1 MKRTLKLCVIH
12 LYNWRYLSNCDILCY
27 CPDLVEL
34 VTTDTTAGPERGP
47 GQLTGEACLSP
58 AVDIWPSWIVVQQ
71 GALDPHPTQT
81 AALPEQVL
89 LDSMDPPEPKL
100 LRTSGVLGRL
110 GACTFLAWG
119 CLGTLPLAS
128 LVSSRHCRG
137 SMD

>member
-12 LYNWRYLSNCDILCY
+12 LYNWCYLSNCDILCY
-27 CPDLVEL
+27 CPDLVEV

-100 LRTSGVLGRL
+100 LRTS
-110 GACTFLAWG
+110 
-119 CLGTLPLAS
+119 
-128 LVSSRHCRG
+128 
-137 SMD
+137 